1 MTFDNSIKTCLS
13 NSFTF
18 AGRASRSEY
27 WYFTLFALLL
37 ALVGILL
44 HLVIED
50 NYYWGLNPD
59 IINIATLII
68 MVLCGL
74 CLIPASISVTV
85 RRFHD
90 INRSGWNLWWGIIPY
105 IGSLIVLFFMVQPSQ
120 AGNNQY
126 GSMPE

>member
-13 NSFTF
+13 KSFTF

-27 WYFTLFALLL
+27 WYFTLFSLLLVLVGFLLVAALL
-37 ALVGILL
+37 
-44 HLVIED
+44 D
-50 NYYWGLNPD
+50 TNPD
-59 IINIATLII
+59 SARFVTIIA
-68 MVLCGL
+68 VLCYL
-74 CLIPASISVTV
+74 CLIPASISVTI

-120 AGNNQY
+120 AGSNQY